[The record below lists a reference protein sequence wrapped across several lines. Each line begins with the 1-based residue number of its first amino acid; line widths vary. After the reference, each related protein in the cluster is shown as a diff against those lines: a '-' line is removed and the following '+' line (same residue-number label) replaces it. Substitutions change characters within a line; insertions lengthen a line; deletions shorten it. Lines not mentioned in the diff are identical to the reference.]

1 MKKKYSFVCITFILT
16 LLLGGCINSSD
27 KVAKIISA
35 MQSEPVTI
43 PFDRMSC
50 WINDSIQNNRPWE
63 NADLKLVVYTDSF
76 NCSQCT
82 LKKMYLWKDFVKLEQ
97 KYPNKFYI
105 FFIIQSGPN
114 STYALSQNFHYTELN
129 HPVYVDSTNVFI
141 KTNPHIPAEEMFHV
155 FLLNEKDS
163 IVLVGN
169 PLFNPQ
175 IEDLL
180 IKQVDDRIKKLLT
193 KKE

>member
-1 MKKKYSFVCITFILT
+1 
-16 LLLGGCINSSD
+16 
-27 KVAKIISA
+27 
-35 MQSEPVTI
+35 
-43 PFDRMSC
+43 
-50 WINDSIQNNRPWE
+50 
-63 NADLKLVVYTDSF
+63 
-76 NCSQCT
+76 
-82 LKKMYLWKDFVKLEQ
+82 MYLWKDFVKLEQ

-180 IKQVDDRIKKLLT
+180 IKQVDDRMTKLLT
-193 KKE
+193 K